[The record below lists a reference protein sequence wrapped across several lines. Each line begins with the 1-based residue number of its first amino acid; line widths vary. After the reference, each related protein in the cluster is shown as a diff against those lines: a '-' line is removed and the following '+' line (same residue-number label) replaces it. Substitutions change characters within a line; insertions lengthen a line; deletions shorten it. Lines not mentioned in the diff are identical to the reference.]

1 MELRIKTVSEVLQQ
15 LSTVVVVVAKVV
27 DRLAVLST
35 LEKVRLSDPSLKASS
50 KTAKIL
56 VLNLKMHEFQLF
68 PKGFRG

>member
-27 DRLAVLST
+27 DRLTVLPT

-56 VLNLKMHEFQLF
+56 VLNLKMHKFQLF
-68 PKGFRG
+68 PKGFRV